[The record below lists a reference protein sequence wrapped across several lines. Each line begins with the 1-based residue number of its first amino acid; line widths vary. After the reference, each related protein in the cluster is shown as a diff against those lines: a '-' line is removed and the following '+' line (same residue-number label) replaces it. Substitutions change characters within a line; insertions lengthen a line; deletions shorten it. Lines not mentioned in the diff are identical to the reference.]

1 MKLLSILVIG
11 LVQASPLEKAD
22 NRGIATAAF
31 DEKTPNVGNI
41 GCGGGTIV
49 VTQVYFYLFHFFTE
63 TFQKFFEG
71 NLERPKQPRM
81 QKRCHQE
88 SKRYLQK
95 SELV

>member
-22 NRGIATAAF
+22 KRGIATAAF

-63 TFQKFFEG
+63 TFQKFFEFFG
-71 NLERPKQPRM
+71 ETKTTTHAKKMSPR
-81 QKRCHQE
+81 K
-88 SKRYLQK
+88 
-95 SELV
+95 